1 MFVINHVTGVDC
13 TVLMNFFFQQERG
26 TTQVLL
32 SQDTVFLDE
41 LQDVITGK
49 RRICEGEI
57 LLDGNRLDRA
67 DCCFID
73 RTIQVYRQQS
83 IAENIFPDKSFF
95 EIRRK
100 KTQESLL
107 ELMRETGLELD
118 IRKRTSQLSVNDS
131 LFVEMLRFY
140 ERNPSLLL
148 VRDISNYI
156 SAETHLAFVSVLNKM
171 NERGTT
177 ILYLTNRIET
187 AVRIRA
193 DLSVIRNC
201 AVEKTYKAVDVAANP
216 SSIFLDSFGDS
227 VEKSIEKKEEQFLLS
242 LHKLNHHS
250 QSAKVEKDI
259 KNMLLT
265 FSQYAKYEMSASS
278 GVIYL
283 ISQEEQRIIEKV
295 DSSAEMVPCAPTLRQ
310 DIVLQ
315 MAGQNTISYLTDEV
329 REFSALF
336 TEDASIPMTM
346 ICLGMEFDSGF
357 SLLLQMNYDCRYIY
371 TKKDSAMLQWIA
383 QEVGVYLENAVLM
396 GNSILLRE
404 SHHRIKNNLQII
416 VSLLEMEKIVFPNA
430 MQKADMS
437 QRLDAV
443 FDGTINRIK
452 CIASIH
458 DLLAVKNGIS
468 SCEIGKI
475 SKTVCDFYNTLAHIE
490 IEAERVLVPYSKAV
504 SVALVINELVCNSVK
519 HNAVHR
525 GERFEITIAIRRLRE
540 EHGIQILCKDN
551 GIGFPGEM
559 SKTEGTGIGQ
569 MIVESVIVLEFEGTI
584 ERYNDGGAN
593 IKIVIPEKAMLPI
606 EKREIPT

>member
-1 MFVINHVTGVDC
+1 MFGIYHVTGSGC
-13 TVLMNFFFQQERG
+13 TVLKNFSFQQEKG

-32 SQDTVFLDE
+32 CRDTVFLDE

-49 RRICEGEI
+49 RRIREGVI
-57 LLDGNRLDRA
+57 LLDGNRLKRA

-95 EIRRK
+95 EIRKK

-107 ELMRETGLELD
+107 ELMKETGLKLD
-118 IRKRTSQLSVNDS
+118 IGKRTSQLSVNDS

-140 ERNPSLLL
+140 DRNPSLLL

-156 SAETHLAFVSVLNKM
+156 SVEAHLAFVRLLNKM

-187 AVRIRA
+187 AVRIRG

-201 AVEKTYKAVDVAANP
+201 AVEKTYKAVEVAANP
-216 SSIFLDSFGDS
+216 SSILLDSFGDAA
-227 VEKSIEKKEEQFLLS
+227 EKSTEEKEEQFLIS
-242 LHKLNHHS
+242 LHKLNYHS
-250 QSAKVEKDI
+250 QSVKVEKDI
-259 KNMLLT
+259 KNMLSA
-265 FSQYAKYEMSASS
+265 FSQYAKYDLSASS
-278 GVIYL
+278 SVIYL
-283 ISQEEQRIIEKV
+283 ISRDEQRIIETV
-295 DSSAEMVPCAPTLRQ
+295 GSSGEKEPYVPMLRQ

-315 MAGQNTISYLTDEV
+315 MVSQNTILYLTDEV
-329 REFSALF
+329 REFSTLF
-336 TEDASIPMTM
+336 TEDAAIPVTM
-346 ICLGMEFDSGF
+346 ICLGVEFDSGF
-357 SLLLQMNYDCRYIY
+357 SLLIQMNYDCRYIY
-371 TKKDSAMLQWIA
+371 AKKDSAMLQWIA
-383 QEVGVYLENAVLM
+383 QEIGIYLENSVLM

-430 MQKADMS
+430 MRGNDMR
-437 QRLDAV
+437 QRMDAV

-490 IEAERVLVPYSKAV
+490 IRAERILVPYSKAV

-519 HNAVHR
+519 HNAADR
-525 GERFEITIAIRRLRE
+525 GKGLRSRLT
-540 EHGIQILCKDN
+540 
-551 GIGFPGEM
+551 
-559 SKTEGTGIGQ
+559 S
-569 MIVESVIVLEFEGTI
+569 SV
-584 ERYNDGGAN
+584 
-593 IKIVIPEKAMLPI
+593 
-606 EKREIPT
+606 